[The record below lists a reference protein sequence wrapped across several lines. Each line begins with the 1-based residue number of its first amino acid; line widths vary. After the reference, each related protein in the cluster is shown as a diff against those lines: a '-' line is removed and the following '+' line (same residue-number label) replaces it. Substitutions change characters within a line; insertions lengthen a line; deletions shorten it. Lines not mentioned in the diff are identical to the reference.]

1 MDKSHIY
8 FDNAATTRIDDS
20 VLEAMLPWLS
30 EDYGNASSVHYF
42 GRKARVAIEESRE
55 TIAAFIGAKP
65 REIFFV
71 SGGTEANN
79 FLLRSIAEVCR
90 NEYGRSAVVSDM
102 TEHASVTETLKELS
116 AYGYSVRLVPPAPSG
131 IITPS
136 AVDSM
141 MSEAEASAGTTG
153 VSLVSVM
160 HVNNE
165 TGAINDIREI
175 SQVAH
180 TRGALFHSDAVQSFG
195 KFRIDVNK
203 IGADTLGFSSHKING
218 PKGIGAVYIK
228 AGTPVK
234 AFVKGG
240 GQERNLRGGT
250 ENVAAIVGF
259 GRAVSIA
266 ADSLEKNLIHVNAIK
281 QRLAEGIR
289 SIDPE
294 GIRIIS
300 SDGESAG
307 IFSPSGMYSP
317 YILSMTFC
325 SEHYRIDPE
334 SLLMQFDLNGI
345 ALSNGSACSS
355 GSVHPSHV
363 LTAMGLSRPDVN
375 GTVRISLGKFN
386 STEESETF
394 LEKLRVI
401 SRKFRIAS

>member
-42 GRKARVAIEESRE
+42 GRKARVAIEEARD
-55 TIAAFIGAKP
+55 TIAAFIGAKS

-79 FLLRSIAEVCR
+79 FLLRSIADVCR
-90 NEYGRSAVVSDM
+90 NEYGRSAVVSGM

-116 AYGYSVRLVPPAPSG
+116 ANGYSVRLVPPAPSG
-131 IITPS
+131 IITPA
-136 AVDSM
+136 AVDSVI
-141 MSEAEASAGTTG
+141 SEAEASGGTTG

-165 TGAINDIREI
+165 TGAINDIYEI
-175 SQVAH
+175 SQAAH
-180 TRGALFHSDAVQSFG
+180 TRGALFHSDTVQSFG

-203 IGADTLGFSSHKING
+203 IGADALSFSSHKING

-266 ADSLEKNLIHVNAIK
+266 SESLEKNLIHVDAIK

-300 SDGESAG
+300 SEGVSAG
-307 IFSPSGMYSP
+307 IYSP

-386 STEESETF
+386 STTESETF

-401 SRKFRIAS
+401 SRKFRIS

>member
-1 MDKSHIY
+1 MKRPHIY
-8 FDNAATTRIDDS
+8 FDNAATTRIDTS

-30 EDYGNASSVHYF
+30 DDYGNASSVHYF
-42 GRKARVAIEESRE
+42 GRKARVAVEEARE
-55 TIAAFIGAKP
+55 RIAAFIGAKP

-90 NEYGRSAVVSDM
+90 NEYGRSAVISDM
-102 TEHASVTETLKELS
+102 TEHASVTETLKEIS
-116 AYGYSVRLVPPAPSG
+116 ANGYSVRLVQPAPTG
-131 IITPS
+131 VITPA

-141 MSEAEASAGTTG
+141 MSESEASDDAAGI
-153 VSLVSVM
+153 SLVSVM

-165 TGAINDIREI
+165 TGAVNDIREI
-175 SQVAH
+175 SRIAH

-195 KFRIDVNK
+195 KFRIHVDE
-203 IGADTLGFSSHKING
+203 IEADALSFSSHKING

-234 AFVKGG
+234 ALIKGG

-259 GRAVSIA
+259 GRAVSLA
-266 ADSLEKNLIHVNAIK
+266 SVSLEKNLIHVNSIK
-281 QRLAEGIR
+281 QRLTEGIR

-294 GIRIIS
+294 GIRINS
-300 SDGESAG
+300 SDDRSDDT
-307 IFSPSGMYSP
+307 YSP
-317 YILSMTFC
+317 YILSITFC
-325 SEHYRIDPE
+325 SDHYRIDPE

-363 LTAMGLSRPDVN
+363 LTAMGLSRSDVN

-386 STEESETF
+386 IAEESETF
-394 LEKLRVI
+394 LEKLSVI
-401 SRKFRIAS
+401 SRKFRIK